1 MEDNNETELPSSL
14 EELAKELAKVRE
26 FSMEIMRYFMER
38 VDRLSGADIEHR
50 NTFNLMS
57 TIFQGM
63 SDRIKKLE
71 DKDKGGSGPAGLTPT
86 TAPEP
91 EPDPTPQPPTD
102 LSSAETYEP
111 PTADKLK
118 SRIESI
124 RAKSL
129 NQNHNPTN
137 RPSY

>member
-1 MEDNNETELPSSL
+1 MEDNKETELPSSL

-26 FSMEIMRYFMER
+26 FTMEIMRYFMER

-71 DKDKGGSGPAGLTPT
+71 EKDKGGSGSSGLTPT
-86 TAPEP
+86 TAP

-102 LSSAETYEP
+102 LSSAEKYEP

>member
-1 MEDNNETELPSSL
+1 MEDNNETELPNSL
-14 EELAKELAKVRE
+14 EELAKELAKARE

-38 VDRLSGADIEHR
+38 VDRLAGADLEHR
-50 NTFNLMS
+50 NTFTLMS

-71 DKDKGGSGPAGLTPT
+71 DKDKGESGSGSQAPAPAPT
-86 TAPEP
+86 
-91 EPDPTPQPPTD
+91 PPTD
-102 LSSAETYEP
+102 LSTAVNYEP

-124 RAKSL
+124 RAKAL
-129 NQNHNPTN
+129 NQTHSPIN
-137 RPSY
+137 RPGY